1 MRKGFTLME
10 LIVVVI
16 IIGIL
21 AMIGL
26 PQFFKVAERGRAA
39 EAFTA
44 LGALRNA
51 QLRYAAENSEG
62 KTLSGTD
69 FTQLDVQLPATG
81 KFFTYELFETIPA
94 TPGNAGEVIVQS
106 TRSSDT
112 GFGAY
117 VLSIAVDGTIGC
129 SGDNNGMCDIL
140 TRSVKTTTP

>member
-1 MRKGFTLME
+1 ME

-51 QLRYAAENSEG
+51 QLRYAAENAEG

-69 FTQLDVQLPATG
+69 FTELDVQLPSTG

-94 TPGNAGEVIVQS
+94 DPANGTEVIVQA

-112 GFGAY
+112 GFGTY
-117 VLSIAVDGTIGC
+117 VVSIAVDGTIGC
-129 SGDNNGMCDIL
+129 TGDSNGMCAIL
-140 TRSVKTTTP
+140 TRSVKTSS

>member
-39 EAFTA
+39 EALTA

-51 QLRYAAENSEG
+51 QLRFAAETPDG
-62 KTLSGTD
+62 QTTD
-69 FTQLDVQLPATG
+69 AIANLDLQITTPG
-81 KFFTYELFETIPA
+81 KFFEYELVSGVVPA
-94 TPGNAGEVIVQS
+94 DTANAGTAIAQA
-106 TRSSDT
+106 TRLADT
-112 GFGAY
+112 GFGTY
-117 VLSIAVDGTIGC
+117 VITIAVDGTIGC
-129 SGDNNGMCDIL
+129 SGDSNDFCNVI
-140 TRSVKTTTP
+140 TRGQP